1 MTQDWAGL
9 PNSVTLRLPGNCKG
23 SQVMTSTVE
32 AFSNVLLKLHD
43 IAEYA
48 PIDRYQ
54 ELALDTVQEILPFD
68 TAWWGIMSPNEI
80 SFSLHGSH
88 LHNLPNS
95 FVPMW
100 EELKYDDALAKAVEV
115 KPAQTVYFDQPAF
128 DEAPGLA
135 TLMGEHAVKQ
145 AFCTS
150 HYLPSENA
158 FVFLSLYREQGSPR
172 FTLREG
178 LLNKFLMPHLC
189 ALWESNRMRY
199 SEQYKDRLH
208 DESIYLAIVD
218 RQFQIFDADNTFFD
232 ILRQEWP
239 KLNSLTLPQAMI
251 AQMSRETRIAEIKF
265 SKIIARYEFIGD
277 FCILAIRQRQRIDL
291 LTKRELMVAQAF
303 STGASY
309 KDIAKSA
316 NLSPTTIRYYL
327 RVIYDKLNVN
337 NKAEMATVL
346 RNTSLSESQKTWM
359 QSYRVIQRVS
369 GRASGPI
376 FSLPGK

>member
-1 MTQDWAGL
+1 
-9 PNSVTLRLPGNCKG
+9 
-23 SQVMTSTVE
+23 MTSSVE

-54 ELALDTVQEILPFD
+54 ELALDAVQEILPFD
-68 TAWWGIMSPNEI
+68 TAWWGIMSPNEV
-80 SFSLHGSH
+80 SFRLHGSH
-88 LHNLPNS
+88 LHNLPDS

-135 TLMGEHAVKQ
+135 TLMGEHAVTQ

-158 FVFLSLYREQGSPR
+158 FVFLSLYREDGSPR
-172 FTLREG
+172 FNVREG
-178 LLNKFLMPHLC
+178 VINKHLMPHLC
-189 ALWESNRMRY
+189 AFWESNRMRY
-199 SEQYKDRLH
+199 SEKYKGKLQ

-218 RQFQIFDADNTFFD
+218 RQYQIFDADNTFFD
-232 ILRQEWP
+232 VLRQEWP
-239 KLNSLTLPQAMI
+239 KLNSLTLPKEMV
-251 AQMSRETRIAEIKF
+251 AQMHRATPSAEIKF
-265 SKIIARYEFIGD
+265 GRIIAHYEFIGD
-277 FCILAIRQRQRIDL
+277 FCILAIRERQQIDL
-291 LTKRELMVAQAF
+291 LTKRELMVAKAF

-309 KDIAKSA
+309 KDIARSA
-316 NLSPTTIRYYL
+316 NLSPTTVRYYL

-337 NKAEMATVL
+337 NKAEMATL
-346 RNTSLSESQKTWM
+346 IRSTSFSESQKIWM
-359 QSYRVIQRVS
+359 QSYRVIQKASQRS
-369 GRASGPI
+369 GRSTFNLIGTSI
-376 FSLPGK
+376 